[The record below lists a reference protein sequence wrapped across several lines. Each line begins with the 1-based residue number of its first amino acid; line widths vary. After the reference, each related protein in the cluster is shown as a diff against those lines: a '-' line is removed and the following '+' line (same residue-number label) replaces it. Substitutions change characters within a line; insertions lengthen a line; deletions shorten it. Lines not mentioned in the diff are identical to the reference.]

1 MFEVPDLRPSPHAAR
16 RDPRE
21 AFRAYARADLRRA
34 RILLNSPVGPAARR
48 SHSPPRPTVPIHRFD
63 AARFATSVAD
73 LSELNAAPLAMVP
86 EVAFVGRSNAGKS
99 SAINALTGR
108 RRLAFSA
115 KTPGRTQLLNFFA
128 LVSRDAAGRETTLGY
143 LVDLPGYGFAKVDAD
158 TRARWDRLVGGYLQ
172 TRRMLRGVVLVMDA
186 RHPLKPADEELL
198 GWLAARADAHT
209 LRVHVLLNKADQLR
223 GDERRAAVA
232 RVERRAA
239 DLPMPVSVQ
248 LFSALKREGV
258 EELRAAIDEMLAR

>member
-1 MFEVPDLRPSPHAAR
+1 M
-16 RDPRE
+16 
-21 AFRAYARADLRRA
+21 
-34 RILLNSPVGPAARR
+34 I
-48 SHSPPRPTVPIHRFD
+48 THRFD
-63 AARFATSVAD
+63 SVRFATSVAD
-73 LSELNAAPLAMVP
+73 PAELNAAPLAMVP

-99 SAINALTGR
+99 SAINALTRR
-108 RRLAFSA
+108 RRLAFAA

-128 LVSRDAAGRETTLGY
+128 LISHDRAGRETTLAY

-158 TRARWDRLVGGYLQ
+158 TRARWDALVGGYLH

-223 GDERRAAVA
+223 HAQRAAA
-232 RVERRAA
+232 LACVERRAA
-239 DLPMPVSVQ
+239 DLPMPVSMQ
-248 LFSALKREGV
+248 LFSALKRAGV
-258 EELRAAIDEMLAR
+258 EELHAAIDEMLAR